1 MDRNAV
7 YEKIVKILTPHVK
20 ETGALAALRPDTHI
34 LDELGVN
41 SARLV
46 DIVLELEDAFDVSI
60 GDDEVD
66 AVETVGQAVDLV
78 LAKLQAA

>member
-1 MDRNAV
+1 MDRNEV
-7 YEKIVKILTPHVK
+7 FERVVKILTPHVK
-20 ETGALAALRPDTHI
+20 ETGALATLGPETHI

-46 DIVLELEDAFDVSI
+46 DIVLEFEDVFEISI

-66 AVETVGQAVDLV
+66 AVETVGQAVDLIT
-78 LAKLQAA
+78 AKLA